1 MAVPHRALVVGDGP
15 ARAWIEERAP
25 QAVYAGF
32 LKGEELARA
41 YASADVMF
49 NPSSTETFGKVTL
62 EAMAS
67 RLPVVAASATGSP
80 SLVTDGVNGLLTTPC
95 DIEIGRAQ
103 CSARVCQTA

>member
-15 ARAWIEERAP
+15 VRPWIEERAP

-41 YASADVMF
+41 YASAAVMF
-49 NPSSTETFGKVTL
+49 NPSSTETFGNTTL

-67 RLPVVAASATGSP
+67 RLPAVARRDPGLHSSRTI
-80 SLVTDGVNGLLTTPC
+80 GVNGVHSTAARLAS
-95 DIEIGRAQ
+95 GR
-103 CSARVCQTA
+103 TL

>member
-49 NPSSTETFGKVTL
+49 NPSSTETFGNVTL
-62 EAMAS
+62 EAMES
-67 RLPVVAASATGSP
+67 RLPVVAARATGSLG
-80 SLVTDGVNGLLTTPC
+80 LVT
-95 DIEIGRAQ
+95 
-103 CSARVCQTA
+103 ARVHGQIGTASGGEEVCQKGSDSVGAVT